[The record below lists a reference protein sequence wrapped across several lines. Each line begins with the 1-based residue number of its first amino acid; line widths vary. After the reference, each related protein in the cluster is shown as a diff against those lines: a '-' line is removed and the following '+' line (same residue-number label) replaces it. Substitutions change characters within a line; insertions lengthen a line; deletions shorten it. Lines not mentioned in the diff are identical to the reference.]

1 MQKLQTLQDLKNL
14 TEEQASSVT
23 PQICLM
29 ALQSFQESVQIST
42 DNGGSSVYVFFL
54 LRLVLGF
61 FSLCGDSNK
70 GKPEV

>member
-29 ALQSFQESVQIST
+29 ALQSFHESVQIST

-61 FSLCGDSNK
+61 FFSLWGFK
-70 GKPEV
+70 